1 MKHFFHR
8 VNETLSVFCGWLMLA
23 MMVLLVIDVC
33 SRNVGK
39 PIQGMA
45 ELSVFVMMIMVYLGM
60 ARCEEHKE
68 HVNLEIV
75 KDALPPRMQ
84 RAVGLVA
91 YVLALISIGI
101 FFYAVLQ
108 DAVASYRSR
117 EALAGVV
124 ELRLWPVK
132 AVMVVGVAIFW
143 IQALI
148 NAIEAI
154 KASRMDFQR
163 DSSNA

>member
-154 KASRMDFQR
+154 KDSRMGFQR